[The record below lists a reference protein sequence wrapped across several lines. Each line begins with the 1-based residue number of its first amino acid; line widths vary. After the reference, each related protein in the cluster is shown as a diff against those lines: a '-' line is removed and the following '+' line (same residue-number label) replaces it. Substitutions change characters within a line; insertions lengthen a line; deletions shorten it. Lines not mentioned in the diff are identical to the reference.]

1 MKIRQPSKTIEQTR
15 LLISGFCN
23 SVQDPPFIQTT
34 PQYGYIQTWTLQPVN
49 MLVLWCCFTD
59 TASFICPLLH
69 GTHTKNRIRTY
80 FPCFSEKYMLQEKLV
95 SKTTHFSKPW
105 QSICA
110 IFMINTY
117 SLISKCLLQK
127 LHHQRNCTL
136 VERNGTNYSRWATR
150 MTCNLSSLFFL
161 CFGGFLFIRYFI
173 WSFSF
178 LALKLHIRNYFVKW
192 KQGLFQ
198 KPLAEKALRNI
209 LDAS

>member
-23 SVQDPPFIQTT
+23 SVQYCLFIQTT
-34 PQYGYIQTWTLQPVN
+34 PQQDNIQTWTSDPVI
-49 MLVLWCCFTD
+49 MLVLWCYFTD

-80 FPCFSEKYMLQEKLV
+80 FSCFSEKFMLQEKLV

-117 SLISKCLLQK
+117 SLISKSLFQK
-127 LHHQRNCTL
+127 LHHPRNCTL
-136 VERNGTNYSRWATR
+136 VERNRTNYSRWATR
-150 MTCNLSSLFFL
+150 TTCNLSSLFFL
-161 CFGGFLFIRYFI
+161 CSGGFLFIRYVI
-173 WSFSF
+173 WSF
-178 LALKLHIRNYFVKW
+178 
-192 KQGLFQ
+192 
-198 KPLAEKALRNI
+198 
-209 LDAS
+209 